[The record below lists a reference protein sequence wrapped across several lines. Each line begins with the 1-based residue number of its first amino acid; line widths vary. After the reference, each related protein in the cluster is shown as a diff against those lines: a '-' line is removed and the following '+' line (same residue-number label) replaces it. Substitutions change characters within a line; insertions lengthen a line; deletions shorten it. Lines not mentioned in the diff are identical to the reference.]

1 MLTCDSNTSIFSFS
15 ENAGRFVSH
24 VAFGVNPKLRLN
36 HLHYLFFSVGENC
49 LVMCQMIFRKQIG
62 VPSEHSEEEYNACV
76 VHVLCAE

>member
-36 HLHYLFFSVGENC
+36 HLHYLFFFC
-49 LVMCQMIFRKQIG
+49 RRKLFSNVSDDFQKTDW
-62 VPSEHSEEEYNACV
+62 
-76 VHVLCAE
+76 CAIRTF